1 MIKKLL
7 ISLFAFLAI
16 SNFALS
22 QLDIEGFKA
31 KVANYT
37 IVDSVSRMES
47 TFSKTYA
54 SPDSTNI
61 YEVNFNFEG
70 EIINDEWWDIAI
82 THRILDQRGREIEF
96 SQYEKDGTL
105 AIRDTPPIIETIYF
119 DSISVK
125 QTNYLNGDR
134 GLESRMERSYDD
146 QGREIEMRWYDKNFN
161 LESKTTYDFDDE
173 NHTRTE
179 KQYDAGIIL
188 KTSSCGVAIKVVKY
202 PMSGFIENR
211 TKWLE
216 ERFYD
221 AEMKL
226 VDCAHNYVYDKS
238 FSIVQ
243 RTQLPG
249 NKIRFVLLNAKS
261 EIVKDEIVQLEEEE
275 N

>member
-1 MIKKLL
+1 MMKKPL
-7 ISLFAFLAI
+7 IYLFAFFVLP
-16 SNFALS
+16 NFALC
-22 QLDIEGFKA
+22 QIDIAELKS
-31 KVANYT
+31 KIVEYT
-37 IVDSVSRMES
+37 IVDSVSATES
-47 TFSKTYA
+47 MSTYIYA
-54 SPDSTNI
+54 SPDSTDI
-61 YEVNFNFEG
+61 YEVNYNSVE
-70 EIINDEWWDIAI
+70 EIINDEWWGIAI
-82 THRILDQRGREIEF
+82 THRILDHKGREIEF
-96 SQYEKDGTL
+96 SQYEKNGTL
-105 AIRDTPPIIETIYF
+105 AVRDTPPIIQTFFF
-119 DSISVK
+119 DSIPVE
-125 QTNYLNGDR
+125 QTNYLNKDR
-134 GLESRMERSYDD
+134 SLESRLERTYDD
-146 QGREIEMRWYDKNFN
+146 RGREIERKWYDKNFN
-161 LESKTTYDFDDE
+161 LESKTTFHFDDE

-202 PMSGFIENR
+202 PTSGFTENR

-249 NKIRFVLLNAKS
+249 NKIRFVLLNARS
-261 EIVKDEIVQLEEEE
+261 EIVKDEIVQLEEE